1 MWVIGAGIMV
11 GGFLSM
17 VFAPMVLGLIA
28 MGIGFLFF
36 VAEYAEE
43 KQIENKQNAWRK
55 EYPSYKY

>member
-1 MWVIGAGIMV
+1 MWIIGAGIMV

-17 VFAPMVLGLIA
+17 VFAPIVLGLIA
-28 MGIGFLFF
+28 MSIGFLFF
-36 VAEYAEE
+36 VAEYIEE